1 MANSRS
7 RFTLA
12 RKLLSNPSGAI
23 GLVLL
28 ACVIFTA
35 AFASVFFP
43 NDPFDMVGLP
53 FQPPFEGEFF
63 LGTDMLGRDIAAGIA
78 YGARISLLVGVVATV
93 VIVVLGTVVGALAGY
108 FGGWVDTT
116 AMRITEFFQTIPTF
130 IGAIVIVAVLG
141 PTLPNVIGAIA
152 IVSWAPLARL
162 VRAEVRNVKSREFV
176 EACVALGMNDLR
188 ILAVQILPNVL
199 TTIVVAGSLM
209 VATAILFEAGLSFLG
224 LGDPNIMS
232 WGFMI
237 GAGRSA
243 IRSAWWMVT
252 MPGLAVLLTVLA
264 INLVGDALNEAL
276 NPRAKR

>member
-1 MANSRS
+1 MAKSRFH
-7 RFTLA
+7 FTLA
-12 RKLLSNPSGAI
+12 RKLMSNPSGAI

-28 ACVIFTA
+28 TSVVFMAI
-35 AFASVFFP
+35 FASALFP
-43 NDPFDMVGLP
+43 ADPFEMVGLP
-53 FQPPFEGEFF
+53 FQPPFEGEYFF
-63 LGTDMLGRDIAAGIA
+63 GTDMLGRDVAAGIA
-78 YGARISLLVGVVATV
+78 YGARISLLVGGVATI
-93 VIVVLGTVVGALAGY
+93 VIVVLGTVIGALAGY
-108 FGGWVDTT
+108 FGGWVDAV

-130 IGAIVIVAVLG
+130 IGAIVIVAILG

-162 VRAEVRNVKSREFV
+162 VRAEVRSVKSREFV
-176 EACVALGMNDLR
+176 GACVALGMDDLH
-188 ILAVQILPNVL
+188 ILVVQILPNIL